1 MLVWSGLCLSAC
13 VTLALA
19 ARPKNLWP
27 VFFRGLEF
35 EPMALYLFFL
45 LFSYKEEEKI
55 ANSKL
60 VGKNHEVVVP
70 RNGMGMPSEKRVT
83 RHASGASSVSE

>member
-1 MLVWSGLCLSAC
+1 
-13 VTLALA
+13 
-19 ARPKNLWP
+19 
-27 VFFRGLEF
+27 
-35 EPMALYLFFL
+35 MALYLFFL